1 MPYVIASSM
10 TEDDQLK
17 MRQNRPESDIEL
29 PDDPGP
35 ALMGKTPVIGSVRRG
50 LDIPVLRDEL
60 RDI

>member
-1 MPYVIASSM
+1 M
-10 TEDDQLK
+10 TEDNDLE
-17 MRQNRPESDIEL
+17 MRQTRPETDIEL

-60 RDI
+60 KDV